1 MKFTNPG
8 IWLVAALSLAA
19 LRMQLSLSPPAVH
32 AQTPFYQGKTI
43 TIINGNPPGG
53 TADRR
58 MRAFMPFLKKYIP
71 GEPTIL
77 AEYMAGAG
85 GRKLANH
92 MYLVAK
98 PDGLTVG
105 FPPGAFVTSAIMKE
119 TGVSYDIDKLVFLG
133 SPESSTQ
140 YVFLTKK
147 ELGLN
152 SLDKLK
158 SKSNLR
164 IGGQSVGHTVY
175 IVGRLFAFVLGLKTP
190 SFVTGY
196 SGPELDAALLRG
208 EIDARANIA
217 DTIPQRTPEFLQKG
231 LADFHS
237 ILEIPKGEK
246 HATFGKLPELSDLA
260 TSDRDRQV
268 LALFRSLRLV
278 GSPYILPPATPKDRV
293 EILREAFRKVFKDPD
308 FHKEYKKLVGDDPT
322 PLTAEGIDKAIR
334 ELPRDAS
341 IVELFKQVTGA
352 DALPPG

>member
-1 MKFTNPG
+1 MKSNHGGLRFAFG
-8 IWLVAALSLAA
+8 LSLAILFFRLLLA
-19 LRMQLSLSPPAVH
+19 PVAVH

-43 TIINGNPPGG
+43 TVINGNPPGG

-92 MYLVAK
+92 MYLAAK

-140 YVFLTKK
+140 YVFLTRK

-152 SLDKLK
+152 TVDKLRA
-158 SKSNLR
+158 KSNLR

-175 IVGRLFAFVLGLKTP
+175 IVGRLFAFALGLKTP

-217 DTIPQRTPEFLQKG
+217 DTIPQRTPELIQKG

-246 HATFGKLPELSDLA
+246 HATFGSLPELSDLA
-260 TSDRDRQV
+260 TSERERKV

-278 GSPYILPPATPKDRV
+278 GSPYILPPGTPKDRV
-293 EILREAFRKVFKDPD
+293 EILREAFRRTFKDPE
-308 FHKEYKKLVGDDPT
+308 FHKDYKKLVGDDPT
-322 PLTAEGIDKAIR
+322 PLSAEGIDKAIR
-334 ELPRDAS
+334 ELPREAAIID
-341 IVELFKQVTGA
+341 LFKQVTGA
-352 DALPPG
+352 EAIPPG

>member
-1 MKFTNPG
+1 M
-8 IWLVAALSLAA
+8 
-19 LRMQLSLSPPAVH
+19 
-32 AQTPFYQGKTI
+32 
-43 TIINGNPPGG
+43 
-53 TADRR
+53 
-58 MRAFMPFLKKYIP
+58 
-71 GEPTIL
+71 
-77 AEYMAGAG
+77 
-85 GRKLANH
+85 
-92 MYLVAK
+92 
-98 PDGLTVG
+98 
-105 FPPGAFVTSAIMKE
+105 
-119 TGVSYDIDKLVFLG
+119 FLG

-152 SLDKLK
+152 TLDKLK
-158 SKSNLR
+158 AKPNLR

-231 LADFHS
+231 LVDFHS

-246 HATFGKLPELSDLA
+246 HATFGNLPELSNLA
-260 TSDRDRQV
+260 ASERDRQV

-278 GSPYILPPATPKDRV
+278 GSPYILPPATPKERM

-308 FHKEYKKLVGDDPT
+308 FHNDYKKLVGDDPT

-341 IVELFKQVTGA
+341 IIELFKQVTGG
-352 DALPPG
+352 DAIPPG